1 MQKHA
6 GKVPVL
12 KQVLE
17 NVQHLGMQQRRC
29 GVLSCRRGAGKHKNS
44 RTDNRADTKSGQ
56 RPRA

>member
-1 MQKHA
+1 
-6 GKVPVL
+6 
-12 KQVLE
+12 
-17 NVQHLGMQQRRC
+17 MQQRRC